1 MKNIQIKEE
10 KLLLVEGKDEVSVFE
25 KLLPTLGIN
34 DVQVINCGGKD
45 TFKSNFPSLI
55 KTPNFSDVTAYAII
69 QDADDSATSSLQSI
83 QYYLRKN
90 NQPVPKQIGEIESN
104 NSVRVGIYLCPGQAR
119 EGMLETKFLDTL
131 EGSAICACVEA
142 YIQHLQLACPTP
154 EAGSKGIFG
163 LPNNVAKA
171 KTLATLVATK
181 DPCTSLGLAAQQGY
195 WNFDHPSMQDLGD
208 FLRQLF
214 QADTETPET

>member
-1 MKNIQIKEE
+1 MKNVQIEKE

-25 KLLPTLGIN
+25 KLLPALGIN

-55 KTPNFSDVTAYAII
+55 KTPGFSEVITYAII
-69 QDADDSATSSLQSI
+69 QDADHSAASRFESI
-83 QYYLRKN
+83 QHYLREN
-90 NQPVPKQIGEIESN
+90 QQPVPEQIGEIEAN
-104 NSVRVGIYLCPGQAR
+104 NSVRVGIYLCPGEAR
-119 EGMLETKFLDTL
+119 AGMLENKFLDTL
-131 EGSAICACVEA
+131 KDTPICACVEA
-142 YIQHLQLACPTP
+142 YVQTLTESCPTS
-154 EAGSKGIFG
+154 EAGSKGVFG
-163 LPNNVAKA
+163 LPNNLAKA

-214 QADTETPET
+214 QADTETPEI